1 MLESVGRMFRQLIRR
16 ISTLDNPP
24 PWGWLIGLWTVI
36 VAFAAVLIGTTL
48 VLLVF
53 SDVQYSALASW
64 TIGAIIAIAFVFIRF
79 RKPEERAALRL
90 GGAERGNA
98 APFQQLFLML
108 LIGVGL
114 SVALDVVIGRVTSTF
129 LPEPELLRL
138 YTDATLLRLPVSP
151 LSWGFVIV
159 FMVILQPVSEE
170 LIFRGVLLP
179 SLRTT
184 IGAWTGYLVSAL
196 LYAVFHLIT
205 FTPSPDNPNSLWFG
219 LVAPFIGGLIFG
231 AIRLYTGS
239 TRAASLAHVG
249 FGMFAVVKL
258 ITLL

>member
-53 SDVQYSALASW
+53 SDVQYSELASW
-64 TIGAIIAIAFVFIRF
+64 TIGAIIAIVFVFIRF

-114 SVALDVVIGRVTSTF
+114 SVALDVVIGACHQY
-129 LPEPELLRL
+129 LPSRTRIIAPLPRR
-138 YTDATLLRLPVSP
+138 ALLRLPVTF
-151 LSWGFVIV
+151 LSWAFVI
-159 FMVILQPVSEE
+159 FLWLFYN
-170 LIFRGVLLP
+170 LIVGGTDFPGR
-179 SLRTT
+179 
-184 IGAWTGYLVSAL
+184 
-196 LYAVFHLIT
+196 AVACPANGHRSHGRDI
-205 FTPSPDNPNSLWFG
+205 WFQ
-219 LVAPFIGGLIFG
+219 L
-231 AIRLYTGS
+231 
-239 TRAASLAHVG
+239 
-249 FGMFAVVKL
+249 
-258 ITLL
+258 